1 MKVFKNHLNRLTDA
15 NSQLETEE
23 STKVEAAN
31 VRTKKAK
38 HELSEMEK
46 RLKKATDELTE
57 DYQKDCLQIEVL
69 FHFILF
75 FRSSS
80 IFHFF

>member
-1 MKVFKNHLNRLTDA
+1 MKVFKNDLNRLTDA
-15 NSQLETEE
+15 NSQLETGE

-31 VRTKKAK
+31 VRAKKAK

-57 DYQKDCLQIEVL
+57 AKKANL
-69 FHFILF
+69 
-75 FRSSS
+75 RKS
-80 IFHFF
+80 